1 MGLSIKSASRHRHK
15 CRAQQRPR
23 LASSRGM
30 DGQVYSLIAI
40 LIAIPLI
47 LFVTFYL
54 SGDQHMDYAAI
65 DKVVADQMHEVERS
79 IEKDFVQAMSI
90 SGKRAFLAASNDVI
104 REGRKL
110 DDANARLMELL
121 TNGSLYE
128 NYTYVMDN
136 NTINDWMDKITDM
149 DLGFDIGLGYSDLTL
164 EGHDAFNVLLSVE
177 LDINVTD
184 DLGKSRI
191 DKSLPKESLISI
203 EQVEDPIFALNT
215 FGYISR
221 PIKEYPYPYHAIEI
235 VQGTSDGNCKG
246 NVTFDPLDPDPSGKI
261 LVTEDAAGISGFLGV
276 VSETSSPPSVS
287 CYVVDAFDAVN
298 KTRDITEWS
307 GYPSL
312 FIDNE
317 TSALWSLPVYEVPYE
332 GYYTAFPSGTGP
344 DIFERLEGSLTG
356 SGENGMETFIN
367 AERFQSVGL
376 SVKTNQV
383 SVAYLYFST
392 QSINGVPVRG
402 MPPWFRIDFTR
413 AAKYNLTDLME
424 T

>member
-1 MGLSIKSASRHRHK
+1 MGLDGNHGNHVNR
-15 CRAQQRPR
+15 
-23 LASSRGM
+23 RGM

-54 SGDQHMDYAAI
+54 SGEQHMDYAAI

-110 DDANARLMELL
+110 DDANARLLELL
-121 TNGSLYE
+121 TNGSLYG
-128 NYTYVMDN
+128 NYTYVMEN

-149 DLGFDIGLGYSDLTL
+149 DLGFGIGLNYSNLTL
-164 EGHDAFNVLLSVE
+164 QGYDAFNILLSVN
-177 LDINVTD
+177 LKINVTD
-184 DLGKSRI
+184 ELNASRI
-191 DKSLPKESLISI
+191 DRSLPKESLISI

-215 FGYISR
+215 FGFISR

-235 VQGTSDGNCKG
+235 VSGTSDGTCRG
-246 NVTFDPLDPDPSGKI
+246 NVTFDPMDPDASEKI
-261 LVTEDAAGISGFLGV
+261 LVTEDAFGASGFLGIV
-276 VSETSSPPSVS
+276 AETSFIPSAS
-287 CYVVDAFDAVN
+287 CYVVNAFDAVN
-298 KTRDITEWS
+298 KTKAITEWS
-307 GYPSL
+307 GYPAL

-317 TSALWSLPVYEVPYE
+317 TSAVWSLPVYEIPYE
-332 GYYTAFPSGTGP
+332 GYYTSFESDTGP
-344 DIFERLEGSLTG
+344 DIFERLEGSLT
-356 SGENGMETFIN
+356 SSSENGMETFIN
-367 AERFQSVGL
+367 VERFQLVGL
-376 SVKTNQV
+376 PVKTEQV
-383 SVAYLYFST
+383 SVEYLYFSY
-392 QSINGVPVRG
+392 QSINGVPARG

-424 T
+424 TG

>member
-1 MGLSIKSASRHRHK
+1 
-15 CRAQQRPR
+15 
-23 LASSRGM
+23 
-30 DGQVYSLIAI
+30 LIAI

-54 SGDQHMDYAAI
+54 SGEQHMDYAAI

-104 REGRKL
+104 REGRTL
-110 DDANARLMELL
+110 DDANSRLLELL
-121 TNGSLYE
+121 TNGSLYG
-128 NYTYVMDN
+128 NYTYVMEN
-136 NTINDWMDKITDM
+136 NTITDWMDKITDM
-149 DLGFDIGLGYSDLTL
+149 DLGFGIELNYSNLLLQGY
-164 EGHDAFNVLLSVE
+164 DAFNVLLSVN
-177 LDINVTD
+177 LRINVTD
-184 DLGKSRI
+184 ELNVSRI

-215 FGYISR
+215 FGFISR

-235 VQGTSDGNCKG
+235 VSGSSDGTCRG
-246 NVTFDPLDPDPSGKI
+246 NVTFNPSDPDAASKI
-261 LVTEDAAGISGFLGV
+261 LVIEDGTGITGFLGV
-276 VSETSSPPSVS
+276 VAEMGIPSVS
-287 CYVVDAFDAVN
+287 CYVFNAPDAVN
-298 KTRDITEWS
+298 KTRAITDWS
-307 GYPSL
+307 GYPVL

-317 TSALWSLPVYEVPYE
+317 TSTLWSLPVYEVPYE
-332 GYYTAFPSGTGP
+332 GYYTSFESDTGP
-344 DIFERLEGSLTG
+344 NIFERLEGSLTG

-367 AERFQSVGL
+367 VERFQSVSL
-376 SVKTNQV
+376 TVKTEQV

-402 MPPWFRIDFTR
+402 MPSWFRTDFTR

>member
-1 MGLSIKSASRHRHK
+1 MGLNRNHGKLATRHRF
-15 CRAQQRPR
+15 
-23 LASSRGM
+23 S
-30 DGQVYSLIAI
+30 GQVYSLIAI

-54 SGDQHMDYAAI
+54 SGEQHMDYAAME
-65 DKVVADQMHEVERS
+65 KVVADQMHEVERS

-104 REGRKL
+104 REGRVL
-110 DDANARLMELL
+110 DDANMRLKELL
-121 TNGSLYE
+121 TNGSLYG

-136 NTINDWMDKITDM
+136 NTITDWMDKITNM
-149 DLGFDIGLGYSDLTL
+149 DLGFNIELNYSNLAL
-164 EGHDAFNVLLSVE
+164 QGHDAFNAMLSVE
-177 LDINVTD
+177 LDINVSD
-184 DLGKSRI
+184 DMGRSRI
-191 DKSLPKESLISI
+191 DRSLPKESLISI

-235 VQGTSDGNCKG
+235 ASGSSNGNCRG
-246 NVTFDPLDPDPSGKI
+246 NVTFNPSDPDPSGKI
-261 LVTEDAAGISGFLGV
+261 LVTEDAFGVTGFLGV
-276 VSETSSPPSVS
+276 VAETSYVPPFS
-287 CYVVDAFDAVN
+287 CYVVNAFDAVN
-298 KTRDITEWS
+298 KTKAITDWS
-307 GYPSL
+307 GYPTL

-317 TSALWSLPVYEVPYE
+317 TSAVWSLPVYEVPYE
-332 GYYTAFPSGTGP
+332 GYYTAFESETGP
-344 DIFERLEGSLTG
+344 DIFERLEGKLT
-356 SGENGMETFIN
+356 SSSENGMETFIN
-367 AERFQSVGL
+367 AERIQGVGL

-402 MPPWFRIDFTR
+402 MPSWFRIDFTR

-424 T
+424 TG